1 MGRKFGTLGKRF
13 GTWGRET
20 WEEAIEEERDRRREA
35 GRKGA
40 ADAFANYDEEDIEE
54 QRQAGRD
61 EWNNMSE
68 ADRATWVENGRNWW
82 KGLSDV
88 EQHGFVEARRE
99 AWMQLSSVVQ
109 ERIKENLG
117 MHAEVARTIR
127 TAEAE
132 ARYEEDGDPDIVPD
146 GSMWDCIGCNLEC
159 AKEVTLLSF
168 SGVSNVKMLRW
179 LLSHKL
185 LLPI

>member
-68 ADRATWVENGRNWW
+68 ADRATRAWRMVEVGG
-82 KGLSDV
+82 KD
-88 EQHGFVEARRE
+88 
-99 AWMQLSSVVQ
+99 
-109 ERIKENLG
+109 
-117 MHAEVARTIR
+117 
-127 TAEAE
+127 
-132 ARYEEDGDPDIVPD
+132 
-146 GSMWDCIGCNLEC
+146 
-159 AKEVTLLSF
+159 
-168 SGVSNVKMLRW
+168 
-179 LLSHKL
+179 
-185 LLPI
+185 